1 MFDSFLF
8 VKDFVGYNLVICL
21 GACSSSQ
28 NWQSKGQNVQSVLYY
43 IICLDI
49 CVCLNVCLCCVFFF
63 FLKIFV
69 CLNVCLCVWCDMG
82 EHFYSC
88 VHFEFCLIKL
98 DDFERMLYMLIK
110 CERLVFLTDDGKWM
124 IRVPNRGCHR
134 YNIVTM
140 VSWHLTK

>member
-1 MFDSFLF
+1 MFDLFLF

-49 CVCLNVCLCCVFFF
+49 CVCLNVCLC
-63 FLKIFV
+63 
-69 CLNVCLCVWCDMG
+69 VWCGMG

-98 DDFERMLYMLIK
+98 DDFERMLYMLIE